1 GARWRP
7 LYRQAL
13 WPNVIRNTEARG
25 TRRPVRVRRLGW
37 SGRRDVAVN
46 GPRSGCAPVLS
57 GDGSKASGA
66 RVATVVLPSQ
76 SRAPSGLTLHW
87 RRLRR
92 LPWLPIVLLA
102 PVVIYGIFGSAIFP
116 HDPTTIDLM
125 APRKPPVWLDGGS
138 WQYVLGTDQF
148 GRDLLSRLMEGC
160 RVALIIALSSV
171 FLAALIGVTAGM
183 VSGYYGGVVD
193 NIIMRIADVV
203 FAIPGIVLISI
214 VLVSWV
220 LYARVVRGETLVLR
234 ERGFVALARVAN
246 CSDAR
251 ILVRHILPNLLPT
264 VIVLTT
270 LQAGF
275 ALLIEAAITFIGLGI
290 QPPATTWGLLIS
302 EGRPYM
308 TTAWWIPAFA
318 GLAITIT
325 VLGTNLLGD
334 WLQEK
339 FDPRR

>member
-1 GARWRP
+1 
-7 LYRQAL
+7 L
-13 WPNVIRNTEARG
+13 
-25 TRRPVRVRRLGW
+25 
-37 SGRRDVAVN
+37 
-46 GPRSGCAPVLS
+46 
-57 GDGSKASGA
+57 
-66 RVATVVLPSQ
+66 ATVVIQTQTQAARPL
-76 SRAPSGLTLHW
+76 ALHW
-87 RRLRR
+87 RRVRR
-92 LPWLPIVLLA
+92 LPWLPIILLA
-102 PVVIYGIFGSAIFP
+102 PVVICGIFGSLLFP
-116 HDPTTIDLM
+116 HDPTAIDLL
-125 APRKPPVWLDGGS
+125 APRKPPAWMDGGN

-148 GRDLLSRLMEGC
+148 GRDLLSRLMEGA
-160 RVALIIALSSV
+160 RVALIVAISSV

-183 VSGYYGGVVD
+183 VAGYYGGVID

-203 FAIPGIVLISI
+203 FAIPAILLIILIGGAVGGGFLTVLSSI
-214 VLVSWV
+214 VIVSWV

-234 ERGFVALARVAN
+234 ERGFVALAKVAN
-246 CSDAR
+246 CSDRR
-251 ILVRHILPNLLPT
+251 ILLRHILPNLMPT
-264 VIVLTT
+264 CIVLMT

-308 TTAWWIPAFA
+308 TTAWWIPTFA

-339 FDPRR
+339 FDPRRQQR

>member
-1 GARWRP
+1 
-7 LYRQAL
+7 
-13 WPNVIRNTEARG
+13 
-25 TRRPVRVRRLGW
+25 
-37 SGRRDVAVN
+37 
-46 GPRSGCAPVLS
+46 
-57 GDGSKASGA
+57 
-66 RVATVVLPSQ
+66 VATAVIQSQ
-76 SRAPSGLTLHW
+76 PRAPTGITLHW

-102 PVVIYGIFGSAIFP
+102 PVIVCGIFGSLIFP
-116 HDPTTIDLM
+116 HDPTAIDLM

-160 RVALIIALSSV
+160 RVALIVALSSV

-183 VSGYYGGVVD
+183 VAGFYGGVID
-193 NIIMRIADVV
+193 NFIMRIADVV
-203 FAIPGIVLISI
+203 FAIPGILLIILIGGAVGGGFMTVLISI

-334 WLQEK
+334 WLQER
-339 FDPRR
+339 FDPRRAQR

>member
-1 GARWRP
+1 
-7 LYRQAL
+7 L
-13 WPNVIRNTEARG
+13 
-25 TRRPVRVRRLGW
+25 
-37 SGRRDVAVN
+37 
-46 GPRSGCAPVLS
+46 
-57 GDGSKASGA
+57 
-66 RVATVVLPSQ
+66 ATVVIQTQTQAARP
-76 SRAPSGLTLHW
+76 RALHW
-87 RRLRR
+87 RRVRR
-92 LPWLPIVLLA
+92 LPWLPIILLA
-102 PVVIYGIFGSAIFP
+102 PVVICGIFGSLLFP
-116 HDPTTIDLM
+116 HDPTAIDLL
-125 APRKPPVWLDGGS
+125 APRKPPAWMDGGN

-148 GRDLLSRLMEGC
+148 GRDLLSRLMEGA
-160 RVALIIALSSV
+160 RVALIVAISSV

-183 VSGYYGGVVD
+183 VAGYYGGVID

-203 FAIPGIVLISI
+203 FAIPAILLIILIGGAVGGGFLTVLSSI
-214 VLVSWV
+214 VIVSWV

-234 ERGFVALARVAN
+234 ERGFVALAKVAN
-246 CSDAR
+246 CSDRR
-251 ILVRHILPNLLPT
+251 ILLRHILPNLMPT
-264 VIVLTT
+264 CIVLMT

-308 TTAWWIPAFA
+308 TTAWWIPTFA

-339 FDPRR
+339 FDPRRQQR

>member
-1 GARWRP
+1 MAT
-7 LYRQAL
+7 A
-13 WPNVIRNTEARG
+13 VIQ
-25 TRRPVRVRRLGW
+25 
-37 SGRRDVAVN
+37 
-46 GPRSGCAPVLS
+46 
-57 GDGSKASGA
+57 
-66 RVATVVLPSQ
+66 SQ
-76 SRAPSGLTLHW
+76 PRAPTGITLHW

-102 PVVIYGIFGSAIFP
+102 PVIVCGIFGSLIFP
-116 HDPTTIDLM
+116 HDPTAIDLM

-160 RVALIIALSSV
+160 RVALIVALSSV

-183 VSGYYGGVVD
+183 VAGFYGGVID
-193 NIIMRIADVV
+193 NFIMRIADVV
-203 FAIPGIVLISI
+203 FAIPGILLIILIGGAVGGGFMTVLISI

-334 WLQEK
+334 WLQER
-339 FDPRR
+339 FDPRRAQR